1 MTFTMQRR
9 QVLAAP
15 AALAMPQAFA
25 AEADEFDRPPE
36 PGPDPVP
43 AWPAITSL
51 TLANGL
57 QVVCAERHRVPLVT
71 ATLVLRAGRET
82 DPADSA
88 GRAGLAATLLTRGA
102 RRNGRAVGAVQIA
115 RDAEA
120 LGGALEADA
129 QWRHASL
136 STTVAV
142 PRLPAALALL
152 SDCVRFPLFAPAEL
166 ERARVQALDV
176 LQVSFVNPAEVAGMV
191 ARRAYWGDTAP
202 GRSPTARTVV
212 APTADELRAFHA
224 AAMRPARAILVLS
237 GDITPADAKALA
249 ERHFG
254 DWAAPAGDAIELP
267 QAMPA
272 PIEQPG
278 VLVDMPGSGQTGVVL
293 AAPFVVANAGDR
305 AVADLA
311 SAVLGGGYS
320 ARLNLEVRI
329 KRGLS
334 YGVGG
339 FGEPQAA
346 AGAWFASAQTQHA
359 RAGEVLQLLRGEVL
373 RLAREAPSAAEL
385 DARRATVI
393 GSLVRRLQTTGGLA
407 QVVGIQ
413 LVQGRSPAE
422 LARQVQALQ
431 AVRPEQVRAFA
442 ERTWTEGA
450 LRYAVAGDL
459 AAAGT
464 SLADAT
470 PGATKRR
477 VDRLEFGAAF

>member
-1 MTFTMQRR
+1 MTTIQRR
-9 QVLAAP
+9 HVLAAP
-15 AALAMPQAFA
+15 AALAVPRVFA
-25 AEADEFDRPPE
+25 AEAEDFARPPE
-36 PGPDPVP
+36 PGPVLQPQ
-43 AWPAITSL
+43 WPAIAQF
-51 TLANGL
+51 TLPNGL
-57 QVVCAERHRVPLVT
+57 EVLCAERHAVPLVT

-82 DPADSA
+82 DPADAA

-102 RRNGRAVGAVQIA
+102 RRNGRPVGAVQIA

-120 LGGALEADA
+120 LGGALVADA

-136 STTVAV
+136 STTVTV

-152 SDCVRFPLFAPAEL
+152 ADCVRAPLFAPDEL

-176 LQVSFVNPAEVAGMV
+176 LQVSLGSPAEVAGMV
-191 ARRAYWGDTAP
+191 ARRAFWGDTPP
-202 GRSPTARTVV
+202 GRSPTARSVV
-212 APTADELRAFHA
+212 QATADELRALHA
-224 AAMRPARAILVLS
+224 AAMRPGRAVLVLA
-237 GDITPADAKALA
+237 GDLRADDAKALA

-254 DWAAPAGDAIELP
+254 GWQAAAGEAFELP
-267 QAMPA
+267 RVQPA

-278 VLVDMPGSGQTGVVL
+278 VLVDMPGSGQCGVVL
-293 AAPFVVANAGDR
+293 AAPFVAGDAEER

-320 ARLNLEVRI
+320 ARLNQEVRI

-359 RAGEVLQLLRGEVL
+359 RAGDVLQLLRAEVL
-373 RLAREAPSAAEL
+373 RLGREAPGAAEL

-393 GSLVRRLQTTGGLA
+393 GRLVRTLQTTAGLA
-407 QVVGIQ
+407 QVATVQ
-413 LVQGRSPAE
+413 RVQGRTPAE
-422 LARQVQALQ
+422 LARQVAALQ
-431 AVRPEQVRAFA
+431 AVTPEQVRAFA
-442 ERTWTEGA
+442 ERTWTDRT

-464 SLADAT
+464 ALADAA
-470 PGATKRR
+470 PGATRRR
-477 VDRLEFGAAF
+477 VEQLQFGAAF

>member
-1 MTFTMQRR
+1 MMQRR
-9 QVLAAP
+9 TFIATPTALAAP
-15 AALAMPQAFA
+15 RVFA
-25 AEADEFDRPPE
+25 ADAAPADEFDRPPA
-36 PGPDPVP
+36 PGPEPTLD
-43 AWPAITSL
+43 WPAITQG

-57 QVVCAERHRVPLVT
+57 QLVCAERHQVPLVT

-82 DPADSA
+82 DPAEAA

-136 STTVAV
+136 TMTVAV
-142 PRLPAALALL
+142 PRLPAALALMA
-152 SDCVRFPLFAPAEL
+152 DCVRFPLFAPAEL
-166 ERARVQALDV
+166 ERARLQALDV
-176 LQVSFVNPAEVAGMV
+176 LQVSLSSPAEVAGMV
-191 ARRAYWGDTAP
+191 ARRAWWGDTAP
-202 GRSPTARTVV
+202 GHSPTARTVV
-212 APTADELRAFHA
+212 QATADELRAFHA
-224 AAMRPARAILVLS
+224 AAMRPGRAMLVLA
-237 GDITPADAKALA
+237 GDVTPAEAQALA

-254 DWAAPAGDAIELP
+254 AWAAGPGDALELP
-267 QAMPA
+267 RALPA
-272 PIEQPG
+272 PIDPPG
-278 VLVDMPGSGQTGVVL
+278 VLVDLPGSGQSAVVV
-293 AAPFVVANAGDR
+293 AAPFVTGDAPER

-320 ARLNLEVRI
+320 SRLNLEVRV

-359 RAGEVLQLLRGEVL
+359 KAGEVLQVMRGEVL
-373 RLAREAPSAAEL
+373 RLAKDAPTQAEL

-393 GSLVRRLQTTGGLA
+393 GDLVRRLQTTAGLA
-407 QVVGIQ
+407 QVVTIQ
-413 LVQGRSPAE
+413 RVQGRNPAE
-422 LARQVQALQ
+422 LAQQMQARL
-431 AVRPEQVRAFA
+431 AVTPEQVRAFA
-442 ERTWTEGA
+442 ERTWVAGA

-459 AAAGT
+459 QAAGTALLDAAAGAT
-464 SLADAT
+464 RRKADQ
-470 PGATKRR
+470 
-477 VDRLEFGAAF
+477 LQFGTGF